1 VTSQVGKTLEAVARK
16 VIYPEPAEALAGAS
30 QRSREAQIP
39 QVRIGRINVLIEDQA
54 ATRTKPKAA
63 PAGPPAA
70 NPFGLRGL

>member
-54 ATRTKPKAA
+54 ATRSKPKAA
-63 PAGPPAA
+63 PAGPATA